1 MSKKYSFPKEK
12 IKIALLE
19 KIHPAAK
26 DCFKEAGYEAELIN
40 NALDEKDLKKL
51 ISSVHVLGVRSRTK
65 VYQPELAIATKLMA
79 VGCFSVGTDQVDL
92 DAARSKG
99 VVVFNAPHSSTRSV
113 AELALA
119 NIISL
124 ARRMP
129 DKSAK
134 MHAGVWEK
142 LTTGSVEVR
151 GKKLGIIG
159 YGHIGQQIGIMAES
173 LGMDVYFY
181 DIVKKLPLGRSKQVE
196 SLEVLLP
203 KVDFV
208 SLHVPSTVETKN
220 MIAKE
225 QLKLMKKGSH
235 LINLSRGNVVDIAD
249 LVLALKEKHL
259 AGAALDVFPE
269 EPIGAVDKF
278 TSSLVGLENVILTP
292 HIGGST
298 EEAQR
303 NIGIEVA
310 YSLINYLD
318 FGTTEGAVN
327 FPSIHLPQLH
337 ESRRILYIH
346 KNSPGALSEVTQII
360 SEIGANINAQYLN
373 THQDV
378 GYLIMDINKQLSE
391 ELKAKISVLPKA
403 IKTRILF

>member
-1 MSKKYSFPKEK
+1 MSKKFSYPKEK

-26 DCFKEAGYEAELIN
+26 DCFKDAGYDAELIN
-40 NALDEKDLKKL
+40 NALDEKDLKEL
-51 ISSVHVLGVRSRTK
+51 INSVHILGVRSRTK
-65 VYQPELAIATKLMA
+65 VYKAQLENSAKLLAI
-79 VGCFSVGTDQVDL
+79 GCFSVGTDQVDL
-92 DAARSKG
+92 DVARSKG
-99 VVVFNAPHSSTRSV
+99 VVVYNAPYSSTRSV

-134 MHAGVWEK
+134 MHMGVWEK
-142 LTTGSVEVR
+142 LATGAVEVR

-159 YGHIGQQIGIMAES
+159 YGHIGQQVAILAES
-173 LGMDVYFY
+173 IGMDVYFY
-181 DIVKKLPLGRSKQVE
+181 DVVKKLPLGRSKQLD
-196 SLEVLLP
+196 SLEIMLP

-208 SLHVPSTVETKN
+208 SLHVPGSAETKN
-220 MIAKE
+220 MISEK
-225 QLKLMKKGSH
+225 QLQLMKPGSC
-235 LINLSRGNVVDIAD
+235 LINLSRGNVVCIED
-249 LVLALKEKHL
+249 LVKALKEKHL
-259 AGAALDVFPE
+259 GGAALDVFPE

-278 TSSLVGLENVILTP
+278 SSSLLGLENVILTP

-298 EEAQR
+298 EEAQK

-327 FPSIHLPQLH
+327 FPSIHLPH
-337 ESRRILYIH
+337 MHDSHRILYIH
-346 KNSPGALSEVTQII
+346 QNLPGALAEVTQII
-360 SEIGANINAQYLN
+360 TQVGANINAQYLN
-373 THQDV
+373 TYQDI
-378 GYLIMDINKQLSE
+378 GYLIMDINEKISE
-391 ELKAKISVLPKA
+391 EVRAKISVLPKA

>member
-1 MSKKYSFPKEK
+1 MPKKYSFPKGK

-40 NALDEKDLKKL
+40 NALDEKDLKEL
-51 ISSVHVLGVRSRTK
+51 ISNVHIVGVRSRTK
-65 VYQPELAIATKLMA
+65 IFKNELEIANKLLA

-92 DAARSKG
+92 NAARTKG

-119 NIISL
+119 NVISL
-124 ARRMP
+124 ARRIA
-129 DKSAK
+129 DKSSK
-134 MHAGVWEK
+134 MHAGIWEK
-142 LTTGSVEVR
+142 LATGSVEVR

-159 YGHIGQQIGIMAES
+159 YGHIGQQVGILAES

-181 DIVKKLPLGRSKQVE
+181 DVIKKLPLGRSKPVD
-196 SLEVLLP
+196 SLEHLLP
-203 KVDFV
+203 MVDFV
-208 SLHVPSTVETKN
+208 TLHVPGTAKTKN
-220 MIAKE
+220 MISKKE
-225 QLKLMKKGSH
+225 LKLMKKGSH
-235 LINLSRGNVVDIAD
+235 LINLSRGNVVEISD
-249 LVLALKEKHL
+249 LVSALKEKHL
-259 AGAALDVFPE
+259 GGAALDVFPE
-269 EPIGAVDKF
+269 EPIGAIDKF
-278 TSSLVGLENVILTP
+278 SSDLLGIENVILTP

-298 EEAQR
+298 EEAQK

-327 FPSIHLPQLH
+327 FPSIHLPQLDSSH
-337 ESRRILYIH
+337 RILYIH
-346 KNSPGALSEVTQII
+346 QNVPGAMSEVTQII
-360 SEIGANINAQYLN
+360 SELGANINAQYLN
-373 THQDV
+373 THKDV
-378 GYLIMDINKQLSE
+378 GYLIMDISEKLSE